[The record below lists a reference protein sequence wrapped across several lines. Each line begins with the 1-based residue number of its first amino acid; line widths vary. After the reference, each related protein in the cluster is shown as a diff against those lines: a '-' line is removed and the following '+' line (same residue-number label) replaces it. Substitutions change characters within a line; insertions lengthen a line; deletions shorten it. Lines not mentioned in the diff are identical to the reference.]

1 MRWVAD
7 PGVSGPSTWI
17 SSFEKRILAERPA
30 FPVWFAELVLAAE
43 EAFVLVEEEVLEG
56 WRALW
61 SHPVMKSA
69 RSRIV
74 KGRAVLIDMGIE
86 GYLAERV
93 RQMKSAPRKGMST
106 NPSGGV
112 S

>member
-1 MRWVAD
+1 MD

-17 SSFEKRILAERPA
+17 SSVEKRIFAERPD
-30 FPVWFAELVLAAE
+30 FPVWLSELVLVAE
-43 EAFVLVEEEVLEG
+43 GVFVLVAEEVLEV

-74 KGRAVLIDMGIE
+74 KGSAVLIDMAVE
-86 GYLAERV
+86 ESLAEDARV
-93 RQMKSAPRKGMST
+93 ERAT
-106 NPSGGV
+106 F
-112 S
+112 